1 MESAFDDE
9 MQLML
14 DEIRADVR
22 NTRALTGRHELN
34 PRVIDALRKVPR
46 HVFVPEELRDRAY
59 YNSPQP
65 IGHGQTISQPY
76 IVALMSDLID
86 PKAAD
91 VVLEIGTGS
100 GYQSAILANL
110 VAQVYSLEIVAE
122 LAEKARERFRA
133 MALDNIEVRLGD
145 GHLGWPEHAP
155 YDAIVVTAA
164 ARELPA
170 ALIEQLKPGGSLVIP
185 VGEHFLGQELQL
197 IRKDLAGRLHV
208 VGVLPVVFVPFVE
221 TA

>member
-14 DEIRADVR
+14 DEIRSDVR

-34 PRVIDALRKVPR
+34 PRVIEALRTVPR

-59 YNSPQP
+59 RNSPQP

-100 GYQSAILANL
+100 GYHAAILAKL
-110 VAQVYSLEIVAE
+110 VAQVYSLEIIAE

-133 MALDNIEVRLGD
+133 MALGNVEVRLGD

-185 VGEHFLGQELQL
+185 VGEHFFGQELQL
-197 IRKDLAGRLHV
+197 IRKDLAGHLHV